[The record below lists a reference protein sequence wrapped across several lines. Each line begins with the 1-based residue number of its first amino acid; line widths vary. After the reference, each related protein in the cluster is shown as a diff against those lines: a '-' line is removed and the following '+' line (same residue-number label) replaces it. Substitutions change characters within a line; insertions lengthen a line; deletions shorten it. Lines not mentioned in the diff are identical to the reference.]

1 MLTDDNAREF
11 ESDFRS
17 WQREKMRCGMSISLP
32 VHTMYCMCCTCKR
45 ESGAQIWYKGLLENI
60 TWNIQ
65 FVFFS
70 FYSTVS
76 IFSLT
81 FN

>member
-1 MLTDDNAREF
+1 
-11 ESDFRS
+11 
-17 WQREKMRCGMSISLP
+17 MSISLP

-65 FVFFS
+65 FCFP
-70 FYSTVS
+70 STVLFEYLVLLLINVKRTKKS
-76 IFSLT
+76 SCNT
-81 FN
+81 NY